1 MPIFLVGIASLAIL
15 ISVATIFGIDL
26 GSLMLGCI
34 VGFSVATL
42 CALIFSVFSQKADD
56 NCSSSDSLETHK
68 RNALLSV
75 SRCQSIE
82 VLRCS
87 SKLISEFNQPLSK
100 IVQDTE
106 DSASNIISRAHQLNQ
121 DMSALVD
128 HMSSVDFDA
137 SDLQQDIE
145 ENTGNITSIAEYVSE
160 LPARVRSDHD
170 TIRQLATEITN
181 LTPMINLIQE
191 IGKQT
196 NLLALNASIEAAR
209 AGEAG
214 RGFSVV
220 ADEVR
225 TLAQRSTE
233 AAKEIETRI
242 VQAHTVVNQGLT
254 WKDDEEDNRDLDQ
267 LASVMGSVTS
277 LHASHDE
284 MRTFYKSL
292 LTFSST
298 HHEKLSKQIVELL
311 SNVQYQDIVS
321 QRIERIQGAN
331 DRMHDLIG
339 RTANK
344 LEAHQVNLFLEM
356 DELQQIAN
364 VYSVDEN
371 SRGQGNIGNQGDA
384 DVELF

>member
-1 MPIFLVGIASLAIL
+1 
-15 ISVATIFGIDL
+15 
-26 GSLMLGCI
+26 
-34 VGFSVATL
+34 
-42 CALIFSVFSQKADD
+42 
-56 NCSSSDSLETHK
+56 
-68 RNALLSV
+68 
-75 SRCQSIE
+75 
-82 VLRCS
+82 
-87 SKLISEFNQPLSK
+87 
-100 IVQDTE
+100 
-106 DSASNIISRAHQLNQ
+106 
-121 DMSALVD
+121 MSALVD
-128 HMSSVDFDA
+128 YMSSVDFDA

-181 LTPMINLIQE
+181 LTSMINLIQE

-242 VQAHTVVNQGLT
+242 AQAHTVVNQGLT
-254 WKDDEEDNRDLDQ
+254 WKDDEEDNRDLNQ
-267 LASVMGSVTS
+267 LASVMDSVTS

-344 LEAHQVNLFLEM
+344 LEANQVNLFLEM

-364 VYSVDEN
+364 DYSVDEN
-371 SRGQGNIGNQGDA
+371 SHGQGNIGNQGDA